1 MIILHEFAKYDKQ
14 ETCQISKTAF
24 RHALANLRNPMY
36 AMDLE
41 HLLARFNLKRRDG
54 LVDYLKFVEK
64 LQSRSNLSLFNKM
77 LPKLNHRLYADGE
90 NPRVYKDGLTASE
103 AEVCLLKQCH
113 RLFLQLLTAFRK
125 ADISDHETVSYH
137 EFKEI
142 LEKVFQIQLTKDQLD
157 TIVNKAG
164 YLENNLVDYPKF
176 LLLFQDRPS
185 TCELKEEVARFS
197 LRLKDQNIRVDRI
210 RYIERFGGD
219 LARYSHAQ
227 KQRPLQEVNLGIV
240 GLSRISF
247 VDFVGCFQET
257 KVMKNK
263 WMILTTLKQ
272 LQDNDTMLQNS
283 KTSFLQQKSSG
294 KLEESIK
301 NDFTLLKQKM
311 HERGFAMQAHFP
323 PSCLEVGGAITAKQL
338 KEALESMGI
347 IMNKND
353 FNNLWV
359 RIDAERKWK
368 VPTQQ
373 FLTQMGINS
382 QGTVHC
388 TTMLSP
394 NDPLTGVNEDLTRT
408 QAAKSKQKTSNSVIN
423 FDDDVIKIFKVKLD
437 EACMIILHEFAKY
450 DKQETC
456 QISKQHF
463 GMHWLT

>member
-1 MIILHEFAKYDKQ
+1 MDPALRLPH
-14 ETCQISKTAF
+14 ISLP
-24 RHALANLRNPMY
+24 ALR
-36 AMDLE
+36 
-41 HLLARFNLKRRDG
+41 LAT
-54 LVDYLKFVEK
+54 EP
-64 LQSRSNLSLFNKM
+64 LSLRAEGTSSVSAPLITATWRGARAETAAPQLNYRGSWPPGYLPSNVAANRAQTAMGRFSVEC
-77 LPKLNHRLYADGE
+77 LPKQICTTDKAITMIKEKINSSFHGVRKMFQASDPKGE
-90 NPRVYKDGLTASE
+90 G
-103 AEVCLLKQCH
+103 
-113 RLFLQLLTAFRK
+113 
-125 ADISDHETVSYH
+125 TVS
-137 EFKEI
+137 
-142 LEKVFQIQLTKDQLD
+142 
-157 TIVNKAG
+157 
-164 YLENNLVDYPKF
+164 
-176 LLLFQDRPS
+176 
-185 TCELKEEVARFS
+185 
-197 LRLKDQNIRVDRI
+197 
-210 RYIERFGGD
+210 
-219 LARYSHAQ
+219 
-227 KQRPLQEVNLGIV
+227 NLGIV

-423 FDDDVIKIFKVKLD
+423 FDDDVIKIFKVK
-437 EACMIILHEFAKY
+437 EI
-450 DKQETC
+450 
-456 QISKQHF
+456 
-463 GMHWLT
+463 